1 MKSLRTISMLGLVGL
16 LTCGLYGQQRNVK
29 QQTQGALILIQASA
43 PGIGTIHTSAAILS
57 VRIQDKPD
65 AGEPGFMLLS
75 DGSIHRRSSG
85 EPPADQYY
93 VNGTV
98 VSDKKFQPA
107 PDATVLGK
115 GKDCPKMSEN
125 PGFRLLESGKFMPMQ
140 AGQAIVEPY
149 VEGCRR
155 DNTFLPKASP
165 TIHQPPK
172 H

>member
-1 MKSLRTISMLGLVGL
+1 MKSLRTIIMLGLVGL
-16 LTCGLYGQQRNVK
+16 LTCGLYGQQRNGE
-29 QQTQGALILIQASA
+29 QQPQDALVLIWAS
-43 PGIGTIHTSAAILS
+43 TDWTVTTHTSAAILS
-57 VRIQDKPD
+57 VRTQDKPD

-85 EPPADQYY
+85 EPPTDQYY

-140 AGQAIVEPY
+140 AGQAITEPY

-155 DNTFLPKASP
+155 NTSFLPKAPP